1 MKVAIVGA
9 GVAGAYLSGLLAEK
23 GCSNLLFDHLAPYEK
38 PCGGGVTSKAI
49 REFPFLESQK
59 IAKREIHFIKFVT
72 PGGSSYDFPL
82 SSPFYVCSR
91 KELSRFLI
99 DRALQSGARFIPE
112 KVLRVEKRKGRWK
125 VISDKGSHSA
135 DLVVGADG
143 VKSIVRR
150 QLWRNFDP
158 RDLSLAVVGYIKGGF
173 EEKAKVCFLSGVEG
187 YIWWFPRQGY
197 ASVGIGSPLGQMES
211 HQLEILLRRFILEC
225 LPSKET
231 IEASFK
237 WALVPSLRA
246 EEFLCQR
253 YSGERWALV
262 GDAAGL
268 VDPLTREGIYYALK
282 SAQLLAEAILKG
294 ELGEYDRMLQREFLG
309 ELHKAA
315 QLRKRFYSPWFLE
328 IGLRLAAAS
337 RDFREI
343 ALQLLLEKPAYTRLK
358 KRLLRKGAPG
368 AAQSIWYY
376 LTKPLRHKS
385 SPQ

>member
-23 GCSNLLFDHLAPYEK
+23 GCSNLLFDPLAPYEK

-59 IAKREIHFIKFVT
+59 IAKKEIHSIEFVT
-72 PGGSSYDFPL
+72 PGGSGYDFPL
-82 SSPFYVCSR
+82 SAPFYIFSR

-99 DRALQSGARFIPE
+99 DKAVQSGARFIPG

-143 VKSIVRR
+143 VRSIVRR

-158 RDLSLAVVGYIKGGF
+158 RDLSLAVIGYIKGEF

-187 YIWWFPRQGY
+187 YIWWFPRQGCT
-197 ASVGIGSPLGQMES
+197 SVGIGSPLGQMES
-211 HQLEILLRRFILEC
+211 HQMETLLRKFISEC

-246 EEFLCQR
+246 EEFLRQR
-253 YSGERWALV
+253 FSGERWALV

-268 VDPLTREGIYYALK
+268 VDPLSREGIYYALK

-294 ELGEYDRMLQREFLG
+294 ELEVYDRMLQREFLD
-309 ELHKAA
+309 ELRKAA
-315 QLRKRFYSPWFLE
+315 QLKKRFYSPWFLE

-358 KRLLRKGAPG
+358 KRLLRKGISG

-376 LTKPLRHKS
+376 LTRPLRHKG